1 MVLIALELSPVC
13 TKAYALIHT
22 DSQSKLGTVWITFI
36 VIDATSAP
44 FTDRDNKPGPKSK
57 RNVRHSTLFPRCNPS
72 SYTAALPPLSKI
84 HTTQRSAPQACSS
97 IAATQLYPVQDSD
110 SSSS

>member
-22 DSQSKLGTVWITFI
+22 ESQSKLGTVWITFI

-44 FTDRDNKPGPKSK
+44 FTERDNKPNPIESRRKK
-57 RNVRHSTLFPRCNPS
+57 VRHSIS
-72 SYTAALPPLSKI
+72 LPQCKK
-84 HTTQRSAPQACSS
+84 QEA
-97 IAATQLYPVQDSD
+97 QDTKTIISFFFGPGN
-110 SSSS
+110 

>member
-22 DSQSKLGTVWITFI
+22 ESQSKLGTDWITFI

-44 FTDRDNKPGPKSK
+44 FTDKDSRPNPTKSRRK
-57 RNVRHSTLFPRCNPS
+57 KVRHSIL
-72 SYTAALPPLSKI
+72 LPQCKK
-84 HTTQRSAPQACSS
+84 Q
-97 IAATQLYPVQDSD
+97 
-110 SSSS
+110 

>member
-44 FTDRDNKPGPKSK
+44 FTDRDSKPNPTESRRQK
-57 RNVRHSTLFPRCNPS
+57 VRHGILLLRR
-72 SYTAALPPLSKI
+72 KK
-84 HTTQRSAPQACSS
+84 Q
-97 IAATQLYPVQDSD
+97 
-110 SSSS
+110 

>member
-22 DSQSKLGTVWITFI
+22 DSQSRLGTVWITFI

-44 FTDRDNKPGPKSK
+44 FTERDNKPNPPKSK
-57 RNVRHSTLFPRCNPS
+57 RKVRHSIFLPQCS
-72 SYTAALPPLSKI
+72 KQQAA
-84 HTTQRSAPQACSS
+84 
-97 IAATQLYPVQDSD
+97 
-110 SSSS
+110 

>member
-1 MVLIALELSPVC
+1 MVLMALELSPVC

-44 FTDRDNKPGPKSK
+44 FTDRDNKPDPKSK
-57 RNVRHSTLFPRCNPS
+57 RNVRHSTLLPWCNPS
-72 SYTAALPPLSKI
+72 SYTAAIPPLSKMHRAI
-84 HTTQRSAPQACSS
+84 GMLS
-97 IAATQLYPVQDSD
+97 IAATQLYPSPKTQGLL
-110 SSSS
+110 